1 MADEPVPGT
10 VPTPAE
16 RKREVAREW
25 PAWLIL
31 TVLWGASVLAFP
43 RLPGRVPV
51 HWNLQGQVDRWGSP
65 WEATVLAPALATGIY
80 LFILAIDWGGLDF
93 RAARAMSVATARQVR
108 MLILLFI
115 GALHAVI
122 LGAALEGGTLRGAM
136 LWACI
141 DGFLILLG
149 NLMPRLEPNA
159 WVGIRIP
166 PTLENR
172 DIWKRTHRLAGRV
185 FVLGGL
191 ALLPAC
197 LLPEPFAMVVS
208 FAGLVA
214 LFLVPT
220 VYAYRLRAALTR

>member
-1 MADEPVPGT
+1 MVDEPVPGT
-10 VPTPAE
+10 GPSTAE

-31 TVLWGASVLAFP
+31 ALLWGASFLAFP

-65 WEATVLAPALATGIY
+65 WEATVLVPALATGLY

-93 RAARAMSVATARQVR
+93 RAARAMSVATVRQVR
-108 MLILLFI
+108 ILILLFI

-122 LGAALEGGTLRGAM
+122 LGATLKGGTLREAM

-166 PTLENR
+166 PTLESR

-185 FVLGGL
+185 FVIGGL
-191 ALLPAC
+191 VLLPAC
-197 LLPEPFAMVVS
+197 LLPEPFAMIVS
-208 FAGLVA
+208 FVGIAA

-220 VYAYRLRAALTR
+220 VYAYRLRAARPC